1 MFPLLFKINHIM
13 SDTQKNT
20 EGEKDADPKEPTFAE
35 RFKIEPIR
43 RQCVCGRSKKYPLCD
58 GSHSRE

>member
-1 MFPLLFKINHIM
+1 MN
-13 SDTQKNT
+13 DTKKNT
-20 EGEKDADPKEPTFAE
+20 DEEKNEDLKEPTFAE

-43 RQCVCGRSKKYPLCD
+43 KQCVCGKSKKYPLCD